1 MQDSEVVKI
10 EQRLQDPA
18 RFLVLPADEAA
29 CLGFPILMGLLSK
42 QLLLAAPIALVLW
55 ASWRFL
61 KGNGGIEY
69 VLAASYWFLPS
80 EIGFFRPLP
89 PSSVERWEA

>member
-1 MQDSEVVKI
+1 MQETEVVRI

-18 RFLVLPADEAA
+18 RFLMLPIDEAA
-29 CLGFPILMGLLSK
+29 ILGLPLLMGLLSR
-42 QLLLAAPIALVLW
+42 QLVIGAPVAFIIWAA
-55 ASWRFL
+55 WRYI

-69 VLAASYWFLPS
+69 VLAAAYWFIPS
-80 EIGFFRPLP
+80 RLSVFRPLP